1 MNIFILDEDLDR
13 CAEYHVDKHIIKMP
27 LEAAQMLCTNM
38 WIDKYFGYVPEKV
51 SKEQL
56 AVLREKKKNEPRD
69 FPYLPTMH
77 NHPCTIWARTS
88 LDNHEWLHCYAVA
101 LNDEY
106 GYRYGKSHKS
116 VHDVIL
122 KLPEPLSIP
131 RRGLTPFAQ
140 AMPDE
145 LKGQDAVEAYRR
157 FYHKDKAT
165 FASWKYRNKP
175 DWWSEDEADYEERIT
190 R

>member
-1 MNIFILDEDLDR
+1 MNIFILDEDLDK

-51 SKEQL
+51 NKEQL

-77 NHPCTIWARTS
+77 NHPCTIWARSS
-88 LDNHEWLHCYAVA
+88 LDNHEWLHCYAIA

-106 GYRYGKSHKS
+106 GVPIRK
-116 VHDVIL
+116 
-122 KLPEPLSIP
+122 
-131 RRGLTPFAQ
+131 
-140 AMPDE
+140 
-145 LKGQDAVEAYRR
+145 
-157 FYHKDKAT
+157 
-165 FASWKYRNKP
+165 KP
-175 DWWSEDEADYEERIT
+175 
-190 R
+190 

>member
-38 WIDKYFGYVPEKV
+38 WIDKYFGYVPEKLN
-51 SKEQL
+51 KKQL
-56 AVLREKKKNEPRD
+56 AHLREVKKNEPRD

-116 VHDVIL
+116 VHSVIL
-122 KLPEPLSIP
+122 TLPEPVSIP
-131 RRGLTPFAQ
+131 RIGV
-140 AMPDE
+140 D
-145 LKGQDAVEAYRR
+145 AYRR

-165 FASWKYRNKP
+165 FASWKYRDKP
-175 DWWSEDEADYEERIT
+175 PWWNEEEASYEERIT

>member
-1 MNIFILDEDLDR
+1 MNIFVLDYDLDR
-13 CAEYHVDKHIIKMP
+13 CAEYHVDKHIVKMP

-38 WIDKYFGYVPEKV
+38 WIDKYLGFIPRKLT
-51 SKEQL
+51 SKEW
-56 AVLREKKKNEPRD
+56 AVLKEQKKNEPRD
-69 FPYLPTMH
+69 YPYLPTMY
-77 NHPCTIWARTS
+77 NHPCTIWARSS
-88 LDNHEWLHCYAVA
+88 LDNYEWLVCYALA

-122 KLPEPLSIP
+122 QLPDPTSLP
-131 RRGLTPFAQ
+131 RNGLTPFAQ
-140 AMPDE
+140 AMPEE
-145 LKGQDAVEAYRR
+145 LKSGDPIASYRS

-165 FASWKYRNKP
+165 FASWKYRDKP
-175 DWWSEDEADYEERIT
+175 PWWDEELADYNKRIT

>member
-1 MNIFILDEDLDR
+1 MNIFILDEDLDK

-38 WIDKYFGYVPEKV
+38 WVDKYFGYVPEKL

-88 LDNHEWLHCYAVA
+88 MDNHEWLHCYAVA

-116 VHDVIL
+116 VHSVIL
-122 KLPEPLSIP
+122 TLPEPVHLP
-131 RRGLTPFAQ
+131 RIGLTPFAQ
-140 AMPDE
+140 AMPDS
-145 LKGQDAVEAYRR
+145 LKGGDAVDAYRR

-165 FASWKYRNKP
+165 FASWKHREKP
-175 DWWSEDEADYEERIT
+175 PWWNEDEADYEERIT

>member
-1 MNIFILDEDLDR
+1 
-13 CAEYHVDKHIIKMP
+13 
-27 LEAAQMLCTNM
+27 M

-56 AVLREKKKNEPRD
+56 AVLREKKQNEPRD

-88 LDNHEWLHCYAVA
+88 MDNHEWLHCYAVA

-122 KLPEPLSIP
+122 KLPEPVSIP

-140 AMPDE
+140 AMPDPYKVE
-145 LKGQDAVEAYRR
+145 GDAVAAYRK
-157 FYHKDKAT
+157 YYLMDKGN
-165 FASWKYRNKP
+165 FAVWKLETPQWFINGREAMLNVLNKM
-175 DWWSEDEADYEERIT
+175 AA
-190 R
+190 

>member
-13 CAEYHVDKHIIKMP
+13 SAEYHVDKHIIKMP

-38 WIDKYFGYVPEKV
+38 WIDKYLGYVPEKV

-56 AVLREKKKNEPRD
+56 AVLREKKQNEPRD

-106 GYRYGKSHKS
+106 GYRYGKAINQCMMSYS
-116 VHDVIL
+116 NY
-122 KLPEPLSIP
+122 LSP
-131 RRGLTPFAQ
+131 YQFQEGASLLLLRQCQTSL
-140 AMPDE
+140 
-145 LKGQDAVEAYRR
+145 
-157 FYHKDKAT
+157 KDKT
-165 FASWKYRNKP
+165 Q
-175 DWWSEDEADYEERIT
+175 
-190 R
+190 